1 MPSSTPRPTRH
12 TARHRTACALTGPAK
27 IGAPLLLPLP
37 LTHRSEPETVET
49 YLIAPPKRSY
59 QAATPYFSAQESTRC
74 QVDLSPKT
82 ERSSQL
88 QGFTPSTSSYRAPPL
103 PAVHT
108 AHPSMGLVPLQGFE
122 TTAGCPTAGQTNH
135 RSGSSCTQWTHALA
149 QATWVPPHPFCGS
162 DLRAEAL
169 KSATEVCPVVRF
181 AAVRPKPS
189 LCGPSWGF

>member
-1 MPSSTPRPTRH
+1 MPSSTPGPTRH

-37 LTHRSEPETVET
+37 LAHRSEPETAET
-49 YLIAPPKRSY
+49 HLTAPPKRSY
-59 QAATPYFSAQESTRC
+59 QAATPSFSAEESTRC

-122 TTAGCPTAGQTNH
+122 TTAGCPTGPDQPPKRPVLHTVDSRSRARRLGATSSLLRFRPASRSPQIRH
-135 RSGSSCTQWTHALA
+135 RSLSGCSIRST
-149 QATWVPPHPFCGS
+149 
-162 DLRAEAL
+162 
-169 KSATEVCPVVRF
+169 SA
-181 AAVRPKPS
+181 
-189 LCGPSWGF
+189 